1 LEEKVDD
8 YVVHFTAVEITEV
21 DDERAC
27 VAARLHRV
35 AAGIHLVLVYYL
47 GVAWLFPRR

>member
-21 DDERAC
+21 NDERAC
-27 VAARLHRV
+27 VAARLRRV
-35 AAGIHLVLVYYL
+35 AAAIDLVLV
-47 GVAWLFPRR
+47 